1 MRKASSTNTLN
12 EEKIKKTCGM
22 AYTLI
27 LIGGRWK
34 PTILWRLLEGKMRY
48 NELRK
53 SIPDA
58 SERILVLQLREL
70 EKDGLINRMVFPEFP
85 PRVEYELT
93 PLGFSMQ
100 SMLESISEWGDRYR
114 EQVEKAA
121 EQSAGFTATQCEVS
135 AKSR

>member
-22 AYTLI
+22 AYTLT

-70 EKDGLINRMVFPEFP
+70 EKDGLIKRVVFPEFP

-93 PLGFSMQ
+93 PLGLSMQ
-100 SMLESISEWGDRYR
+100 SMLESISDWGDHYR
-114 EQVEKAA
+114 EQLEQA
-121 EQSAGFTATQCEVS
+121 EEVTATQGEVS
-135 AKSR
+135 GESM